1 MSWIFFA
8 VIYVC
13 AASIANLY
21 QKIAMREEKS
31 DAAASSIIFQIF
43 LGICLSVFA
52 LIKGFH
58 VPQVSLVPYFLGSS
72 IFYAIG
78 TVFLFRAI
86 KRIEASELSIIS
98 GFGPIVTI
106 IASFIFLRESLTL
119 SQFIGVGC
127 IFTAVVLINLKG
139 RSVVLNK
146 GMWPALIGTFF
157 FGSAVIFDTIIVR
170 SFDAVSFIPLTSIG
184 SILILL
190 MWYPQKIPAVIH
202 LLKKVNRSLFVYS
215 VLYAISAI
223 SFYLALET
231 GILVGQI
238 SSIGRSSI
246 ILTVILSSLFL
257 GERTNIGKK
266 LFGAILTTI
275 GVILVSQ

>member
-1 MSWIFFA
+1 MSWILFA
-8 VIYVC
+8 VIYVF
-13 AASIANLY
+13 AASVANLY

-31 DAAASSIIFQIF
+31 DAVASSIVFQIF
-43 LGICLSVFA
+43 FGICLSVFA

-58 VPQVSLVPYFLGSS
+58 IPPASLAPYFLGSS

-98 GFGPIVTI
+98 GFGAIVTI

-119 SQFIGVGC
+119 SQFLGAGSIL
-127 IFTAVVLINLKG
+127 TAVVLLNLKRNG
-139 RSVVLNK
+139 FILNT

-184 SILILL
+184 SALILL
-190 MWYPQKIPAVIH
+190 MWYSAKIPTVVH
-202 LLKKVNRSLFVYS
+202 LIKKVNYSLVVYS

-246 ILTVILSSLFL
+246 ILTVILSTIFL
-257 GERTNIGKK
+257 GERTNLIKK
-266 LFGAILTTI
+266 LFGAVLTTI